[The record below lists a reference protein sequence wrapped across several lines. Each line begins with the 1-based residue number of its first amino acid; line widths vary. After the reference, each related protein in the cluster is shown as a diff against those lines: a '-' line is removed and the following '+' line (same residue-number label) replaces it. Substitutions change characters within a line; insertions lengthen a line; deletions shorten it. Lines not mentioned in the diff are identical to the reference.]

1 LTEKGSFSRFPEIG
15 STHALKLRI
24 NLGQCGLKSGAAAR
38 IYRFLR
44 KNVFALQLE
53 SLFSPCPG
61 SAPLFG

>member
-1 LTEKGSFSRFPEIG
+1 LPEKKSFSRFQEIG

-53 SLFSPCPG
+53 SLFSPRPG
-61 SAPLFG
+61 SAP